1 MAGSHSAS
9 EVPVVASRVWVEER
23 IVRQDYGQ
31 FSLSGFDDE
40 DEEDVPEFDE
50 ADVLDA
56 ALEGDGIAQQGDYL
70 VILSPHQCNFEMP
83 LAIEVWDEQPA
94 GEEADEEEWPEAF
107 EANLNIGRKGLGYT
121 SPTMGVTTFSP
132 PPGAYRA
139 LITGRG
145 FVAHGWPGS
154 ATPGDN
160 WRIQLWPADP
170 ASPIPAR
177 RLRDWKHSII
187 VDVDA
192 NGEPTRIWRASIPH
206 TVVGVQYASP
216 TPDGRRFYRLDVQ
229 PPAGA
234 SIRADV
240 FGPNADQPGRWELQ
254 SWWTS

>member
-139 LITGRG
+139 L
-145 FVAHGWPGS
+145 
-154 ATPGDN
+154 
-160 WRIQLWPADP
+160 
-170 ASPIPAR
+170 
-177 RLRDWKHSII
+177 
-187 VDVDA
+187 
-192 NGEPTRIWRASIPH
+192 
-206 TVVGVQYASP
+206 
-216 TPDGRRFYRLDVQ
+216 
-229 PPAGA
+229 
-234 SIRADV
+234 
-240 FGPNADQPGRWELQ
+240 
-254 SWWTS
+254 